1 MISSMSN
8 NTDDWNWPALIRDL
22 VIKSIINI

>member
-1 MISSMSN
+1 MISSMSD
-8 NTDDWNWPALIRDL
+8 NTDGWGWPVLIRDL